1 MAEEVWAEQE
11 LAERLRAEADALRE
25 RFNGDYWRD
34 ERGGFYVVGLN
45 GAKRQVDSKTSNMG
59 HLLWSGIVP
68 PDRAET
74 IVQQLFADAMFTG
87 WGIRTLST
95 ENAGYNPIGY
105 HRGTVWPHDNSII
118 SAGLARYGYREEANR
133 LAMAMFEASAFTDY
147 RLPEVFAG
155 YPRSRGRFPVR
166 YPTACSPQA
175 WTTAA
180 PFLWLRTMLGIDA
193 RDGTVTCDPVVPE
206 EVGSLAVHWAPRL
219 RRTVR
224 RDRRGHEGGGGEVM
238 TENEQKVSALLHEA
252 GETHHSVYRIV
263 DGADDDWATWYSN
276 WLANLSELPDLLG
289 TKPVRSELTY
299 LLVRLDK
306 EYVERK
312 PDEPWE
318 DYYARELVRH
328 FAGT

>member
-1 MAEEVWAEQE
+1 
-11 LAERLRAEADALRE
+11 
-25 RFNGDYWRD
+25 
-34 ERGGFYVVGLN
+34 
-45 GAKRQVDSKTSNMG
+45 
-59 HLLWSGIVP
+59 
-68 PDRAET
+68 
-74 IVQQLFADAMFTG
+74 
-87 WGIRTLST
+87 
-95 ENAGYNPIGY
+95 
-105 HRGTVWPHDNSII
+105 
-118 SAGLARYGYREEANR
+118 
-133 LAMAMFEASAFTDY
+133 
-147 RLPEVFAG
+147 
-155 YPRSRGRFPVR
+155 
-166 YPTACSPQA
+166 
-175 WTTAA
+175 
-180 PFLWLRTMLGIDA
+180 
-193 RDGTVTCDPVVPE
+193 
-206 EVGSLAVHWAPRL
+206 
-219 RRTVR
+219 
-224 RDRRGHEGGGGEVM
+224 M